1 MKCLSYIIVIM
12 ICLVA
17 GNEAA
22 FAQSDRISVRMGNKY
37 YRQQNFD
44 KAEVEYRK
52 ALGKNPRNTQAM
64 YNLGCA
70 LLQQQKDSAAI
81 VQLENAGKA
90 ETSTKRKAMAYH
102 NIGVICQS
110 HQMYGEAIQAY
121 QESLRNNPDDN
132 ETRYNLALCKHL
144 QKKQNDNKNNGGGND
159 KNDDK
164 KEENQKDNEN
174 NKDNSKQQKQTPKDQ
189 MSKEN
194 AEQLLNAAVQD
205 EKATQQRMK
214 KAMQEPRR
222 RQLQKNW

>member
-1 MKCLSYIIVIM
+1 
-12 ICLVA
+12 
-17 GNEAA
+17 
-22 FAQSDRISVRMGNKY
+22 MGNKY

-90 ETSTKRKAMAYH
+90 ETSAKRKAMAYH

-164 KEENQKDNEN
+164 KEQNQKDNEN

>member
-1 MKCLSYIIVIM
+1 MKCLRYIIVIM

-90 ETSTKRKAMAYH
+90 ETSAKRKARPYRHIRRVSATILMIMKPATIWH
-102 NIGVICQS
+102 CASISRKSRMTIRIMVAEMTRTTTRKSRTRKTMRIIKIILNS
-110 HQMYGEAIQAY
+110 
-121 QESLRNNPDDN
+121 RNRPRK
-132 ETRYNLALCKHL
+132 TR
-144 QKKQNDNKNNGGGND
+144 
-159 KNDDK
+159 
-164 KEENQKDNEN
+164 
-174 NKDNSKQQKQTPKDQ
+174 
-189 MSKEN
+189 
-194 AEQLLNAAVQD
+194 
-205 EKATQQRMK
+205 
-214 KAMQEPRR
+214 
-222 RQLQKNW
+222 

>member
-1 MKCLSYIIVIM
+1 MKCLRYIIVIM

-90 ETSTKRKAMAYH
+90 ETSAKRKAMAYH

-144 QKKQNDNKNNGGGND
+144 QKKQKPR
-159 KNDDK
+159 
-164 KEENQKDNEN
+164 
-174 NKDNSKQQKQTPKDQ
+174 T
-189 MSKEN
+189 MSLTSPLRF
-194 AEQLLNAAVQD
+194 ATSSLVIFAPRLLISTFRPPLLLIV
-205 EKATQQRMK
+205 
-214 KAMQEPRR
+214 
-222 RQLQKNW
+222 